1 MKLETAMQTLK
12 LFTMTMLAAC
22 ASSALAGPTVQNTE
36 VIGGFSGHG
45 TAVHPENMEPE
56 PIAYYGTDLG
66 FTYTHEGKLQIL
78 FGDTWAVESY
88 APIEASTGSKF
99 DDGFG
104 WIDLSEWPDPS
115 KITPDNI
122 PVLRLGQNPGT
133 SEMSAMNPGHAMD
146 LGKTPMGGFS
156 NGANEFAIF
165 NLTKPRGCATDDDCD
180 NGLGCDTGLG
190 FAGAP
195 FIAQENLTLS
205 CVDGQP
211 GCQADTLVDE
221 DGAAVTPSG
230 LCIDRSSTVFAD
242 SNAGRMTAAGI
253 QQRIGMRSTDDPK
266 IYQDTRDWLTTKFLN
281 VTPTT
286 VESFEP
292 GADPSA
298 NDYRP
303 AGGTDGNQR
312 VFLWGRPG
320 FVGVKALDRSLGLYF
335 AYVDLPKGQGYE
347 WKPMYFTGTKD
358 GVPQFSANE
367 HDAAPLDLDAAE
379 DGVQAKEVHD
389 AVQQMTVEWI
399 EPLDKWV
406 MFYGGG
412 LITLPSPF
420 LPNCGVLELFARSAC
435 KDVDLE
441 RQSIYMR
448 TADQPWG
455 PWSVPQ
461 QVLEG
466 GDPADPDSGQF
477 GPGGV
482 LHHPDCKGE
491 TCATHT
497 QSPYYNEREYG
508 FLYSANIIR
517 EWTQAVDGGVDL
529 IWNAS
534 TWDPYRVV
542 LLRTRLS
549 K

>member
-1 MKLETAMQTLK
+1 MQNLK
-12 LFTMTMLAAC
+12 RYMMTVLAAC
-22 ASSALAGPTVQNTE
+22 ASSVMANPTVEKTE

-45 TAVHPENMEPE
+45 TAVHPENTEPE

-66 FTYTHEGKLQIL
+66 FTYTHQGKLQIL

-122 PVLRLGQNPGT
+122 PVIRLGQNEGT

-180 NGLGCDTGLG
+180 NGLSCDTGLG
-190 FAGAP
+190 FMGAP

-211 GCQADTLVDE
+211 GCQADTVFDVE
-221 DGAAVTPSG
+221 GTAVSPSG
-230 LCIDRSSTVFAD
+230 LCIDRSSSIFDGSDT
-242 SNAGRMTAAGI
+242 GRMTAAGI
-253 QQRIGMRSTDDPK
+253 QQRVGMRSTDDPR
-266 IYQDTRDWLTTKFLN
+266 IYEHTRDWLTTKFLN

-286 VESFEP
+286 VRRFAVVS
-292 GADPSA
+292 GAVSA
-298 NDYRP
+298 DYRP
-303 AGGTDGNQR
+303 AQGAGQGQK
-312 VFLWGRPG
+312 VLLWGRPG
-320 FVGVKALDRSLGLYF
+320 FVGVKAQERSLGLYF
-335 AYVDLPKGQGYE
+335 AYVDMPAGQDYE
-347 WKPMYFTGTKD
+347 WKPMYYTGMES
-358 GVPQFSANE
+358 GLPQFSANE
-367 HDAAPLDLDAAE
+367 HDAMPLDLDSTS
-379 DGVQAKEVHD
+379 DGVQATEVHD
-389 AVQQMTVEWI
+389 AVQQMSVEWI
-399 EPLDKWV
+399 EELNKWV

-412 LITLPSPF
+412 LITLPSQF

-435 KDVDLE
+435 KEVDLE
-441 RQSIYMR
+441 SQSIYMR

-455 PWSVPQ
+455 PWSPPQ

-466 GDPADPDSGQF
+466 GDPAKPGSGQF

-491 TCATHT
+491 ACATHT

-542 LLRTRLS
+542 LLRTHI
-549 K
+549 KP